1 MLRNH
6 THAHPTHH
14 IRPMAGTTMTYH
26 IKHNLA
32 DFTAALRH
40 PYNAAELWC
49 VADELVSVLLAVRF
63 PEWEDPLL

>member
-1 MLRNH
+1 
-6 THAHPTHH
+6 
-14 IRPMAGTTMTYH
+14 MAGTTMTYH